1 MPSAG
6 YEKRKKTKQPSE
18 KLQKKV
24 HDLEDEF
31 KIIKVVPSHPRER
44 LARRVADLQK
54 ELTKGSAGDRIYKT
68 GAFSSW

>member
-1 MPSAG
+1 MKK
-6 YEKRKKTKQPSE
+6 EK
-18 KLQKKV
+18 KLNNRVKSYRKKV

-44 LARRVADLQK
+44 IARRVADLQK
-54 ELTKGSAGDRIYKT
+54 ELTKGSAGDRKYKT